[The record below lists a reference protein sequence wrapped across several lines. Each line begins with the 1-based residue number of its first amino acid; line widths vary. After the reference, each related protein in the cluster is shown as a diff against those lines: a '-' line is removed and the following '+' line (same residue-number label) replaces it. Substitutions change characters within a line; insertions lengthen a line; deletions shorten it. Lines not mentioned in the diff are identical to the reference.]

1 MNFTLLFTQ
10 VFSRFLPSVIVDFF
24 CFSKSSSFLSCEVCV
39 TTWVFSCHPSFLPHV
54 TRLEIKEPELFPS
67 SKNSSML
74 FFCLPIHHGA
84 AAREGRLPTNISA
97 YSITIPITLSPEALQ
112 DEGFLWF
119 SDNSVT
125 WILKAEMIYESIIN
139 HLKNRLNKSRIIF
152 CP

>member
-1 MNFTLLFTQ
+1 MWCLRCREFYTIVYTTFLKVFTFCYC
-10 VFSRFLPSVIVDFF
+10 RFF

-39 TTWVFSCHPSFLPHV
+39 TTWVFWCHPSFLPHV

-67 SKNSSML
+67 SKNSSTL

-84 AAREGRLPTNISA
+84 SSESKRRETTYQYICLFHYYTHNLESW
-97 YSITIPITLSPEALQ
+97 SSLLL

-125 WILKAEMIYESIIN
+125 WILKA
-139 HLKNRLNKSRIIF
+139 
-152 CP
+152 